1 MNSVT
6 TLMASHNTEG
16 SQSYDNTIDQKK
28 VRSVQKSIEKRT
40 KRIGELGDG
49 EEAEEVGH
57 YFGAGAG
64 GTTAKKPRTAQK
76 KVRSVQKSI
85 EKRTKR
91 IGELGDG
98 EEAEEVGHYFG
109 AGAGGTTAKKPQTAR
124 LASAA
129 TTKSALECPVCNTKF
144 ANPFNARRHMVNK
157 HGMTAPVA
165 LAQLPAIGE

>member
-1 MNSVT
+1 MPIAFTSDHIE
-6 TLMASHNTEG
+6 TLFE
-16 SQSYDNTIDQKK
+16 ID
-28 VRSVQKSIEKRT
+28 IEYK
-40 KRIGELGDG
+40 
-49 EEAEEVGH
+49 
-57 YFGAGAG
+57 
-64 GTTAKKPRTAQK
+64 
-76 KVRSVQKSI
+76 
-85 EKRTKR
+85 
-91 IGELGDG
+91 

-165 LAQLPAIGE
+165 LAQLPAMGE